1 MSEYQVLFTS
11 ECRQKLETLAPPEP
25 LNEMLAI
32 VLNDLGTNPF
42 AFDLVEIVDDQGKT
56 TRIRFFMTELFLGE
70 TGFAP
75 PLVFFFG
82 IVESRKQ
89 VYIVDVEKRSG
100 FGLNPD

>member
-1 MSEYQVLFTS
+1 
-11 ECRQKLETLAPPEP
+11 
-25 LNEMLAI
+25 
-32 VLNDLGTNPF
+32 
-42 AFDLVEIVDDQGKT
+42 
-56 TRIRFFMTELFLGE
+56 MTELFLGE

-89 VYIVDVEKRSG
+89 VYIVDIEKRSG